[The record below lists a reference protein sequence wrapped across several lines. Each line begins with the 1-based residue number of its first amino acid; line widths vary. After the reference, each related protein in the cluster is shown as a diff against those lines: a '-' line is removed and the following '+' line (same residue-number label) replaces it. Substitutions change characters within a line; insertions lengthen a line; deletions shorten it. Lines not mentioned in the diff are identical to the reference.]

1 MTNDKMTKDINKVS
15 VISDMGDGFF
25 LVSTNGNLRR
35 VAMNDT
41 TLAKRLVELIARMD
55 QFTSLEEGSTAGD
68 AELADIRIG
77 YDGQEYSTA
86 GDAVRE
92 QARNLDAK
100 KMPLGFSECVK
111 AEGEEVQLVV
121 GVDINVGDSI
131 RFQYVARDGYSL
143 TVAYHDDKGNNYSY
157 TQRIPPADKDGMR
170 SGSVTIKENETSLKI
185 TGAYFTH
192 LKPTALEKTDE
203 VSENDYMIISDGRG
217 TYTIKMSVLKSFLG
231 IDNVTQEMVDEAV
244 NGYLKQFGIQPG
256 ATEAEAQQIQQ
267 NKEDIEQ
274 IGSDV
279 ESIGSAVESIET
291 AMAAGKAGQVAV
303 SDGEGGLTWV
313 TITNGNEVAY

>member
-100 KMPLGFSECVK
+100 KMPLGQRSSSC
-111 AEGEEVQLVV
+111 
-121 GVDINVGDSI
+121 DS
-131 RFQYVARDGYSL
+131 
-143 TVAYHDDKGNNYSY
+143 AYD
-157 TQRIPPADKDGMR
+157 T
-170 SGSVTIKENETSLKI
+170 
-185 TGAYFTH
+185 
-192 LKPTALEKTDE
+192 
-203 VSENDYMIISDGRG
+203 
-217 TYTIKMSVLKSFLG
+217 
-231 IDNVTQEMVDEAV
+231 
-244 NGYLKQFGIQPG
+244 
-256 ATEAEAQQIQQ
+256 
-267 NKEDIEQ
+267 
-274 IGSDV
+274 
-279 ESIGSAVESIET
+279 
-291 AMAAGKAGQVAV
+291 
-303 SDGEGGLTWV
+303 
-313 TITNGNEVAY
+313 

>member
-41 TLAKRLVELIARMD
+41 ALAKRLVELIARMD

-77 YDGQEYSTA
+77 YDGQEYSNA

-92 QARNLDAK
+92 QARNLDMK

-121 GVDINVGDSI
+121 GVDINVGDRI
-131 RFQYVARDGYSL
+131 DFQYVARDGYSS
-143 TVAYHDDKGNNYSY
+143 TIEYFDAEGKHY
-157 TQRIPPADKDGMR
+157 TATYRGTTEDKDGML
-170 SGSVTIKENETSLKI
+170 SGGVMVNQNYTSLTL

-192 LKPTALEKTDE
+192 LKPNALEEMDE

-217 TYTIKMSVLKSFLG
+217 SYTIKMSVLKSFLG
-231 IDNVTQEMVDEAV
+231 FDEVTQEMVNEAV
-244 NGYLKQFGIQPG
+244 NEYLKLYGIQPG
-256 ATEAEAQQIQQ
+256 ATEAEAKQIQQ
-267 NKEDIEQ
+267 NKEAIEQ
-274 IGSDV
+274 IGK
-279 ESIGSAVESIET
+279 
-291 AMAAGKAGQVAV
+291 AMAAGKAGQLAV
-303 SDGEGGLTWV
+303 SDGDGGITWI
-313 TITNGNEVAY
+313 TLTNGNEVAY